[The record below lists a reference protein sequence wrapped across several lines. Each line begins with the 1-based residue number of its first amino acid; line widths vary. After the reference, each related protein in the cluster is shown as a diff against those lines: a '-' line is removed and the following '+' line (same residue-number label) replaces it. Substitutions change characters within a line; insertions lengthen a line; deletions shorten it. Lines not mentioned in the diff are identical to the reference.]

1 MSYWVFQIIAYLC
14 FQCLWK
20 WQKGWKKFKGIYTK
34 KICCGEVD
42 KLEWIHS
49 KTQGFQ
55 VNSRHGEE
63 ESEFFS
69 LAEHLDAFF
78 VVVCHWKDLDYIKS
92 KAVRVNRYG
101 LMLYVQLIF
110 SYTVQWLRICGLWF
124 YVYLEKE
131 QMGRFGKLFLCL

>member
-1 MSYWVFQIIAYLC
+1 M
-14 FQCLWK
+14 
-20 WQKGWKKFKGIYTK
+20 
-34 KICCGEVD
+34 
-42 KLEWIHS
+42 EWIHS

-78 VVVCHWKDLDYIKS
+78 LVVDYIKS